1 MAPARRHTVGP
12 SLAPTLGLMKPT
24 LLRRAVFKHGL
35 KTWGLMLALFT
46 PIILLS
52 DYMPGWLFY
61 LLFFGVFFLV
71 LMPVHFGIGPLGRRF
86 GREVN
91 DAAVLEDKE
100 YRLGLGPQ
108 ANQSNTEHIERK
120 K

>member
-1 MAPARRHTVGP
+1 
-12 SLAPTLGLMKPT
+12 MKATPF
-24 LLRRAVFKHGL
+24 RRAVFKHGL
-35 KTWGLMLALFT
+35 KTWGLMLALLT

-71 LMPVHFGIGPLGRRF
+71 IMPAHFGLGPLGRRL

-91 DAAVLEDKE
+91 DAAVLEDNE
-100 YRLGLGPQ
+100 YRRSLGPH
-108 ANQSNTEHIERK
+108 ANVSNPEHAKRNK
-120 K
+120 